1 MTFKRGTKLIFSTSN
16 SFVLNFLLY

>member
-1 MTFKRGTKLIFSTSN
+1 MTLKRGTKLIFSTSN